1 MSEPNPAVHSAHG
14 PARHFPARWE
24 HLPRVGHHNIHPD
37 DAPARRGG
45 PGRCLE
51 PPVDP
56 GPSPTKVKTGLVHG
70 ALGSKEGLKEG
81 LVGWT
86 RRMIGCMLLLA
97 LSVVLLGTAR
107 AQTQ

>member
-1 MSEPNPAVHSAHG
+1 MIEAPPLSEPNPAVHSGHG
-14 PARHFPARWE
+14 PAQHFPAHWE

-56 GPSPTKVKTGLVHG
+56 GPSPTQVKTGLV
-70 ALGSKEGLKEG
+70 
-81 LVGWT
+81 T
-86 RRMIGCMLLLA
+86 RESNFLA
-97 LSVVLLGTAR
+97 DKP
-107 AQTQ
+107 